1 MRPSCLASP
10 LQRMTAL
17 LLCVLLSM
25 AALATAASAARTP
38 APPHRPQ

>member
-1 MRPSCLASP
+1 MRPSRLACP
-10 LQRMTAL
+10 LRRTTAL
-17 LLCVLLSM
+17 LHVLLSL